1 MKAIVATLL
10 VMTGCYVH
18 AGDSAN
24 RARALATRM
33 QIAGFQEALEKIQAA
48 ARRHDVATGIMVA
61 TAEQANRRAEQGFQ
75 MIALAAEVRLFS
87 AAISQLIAQLKRP

>member
-1 MKAIVATLL
+1 MPGIDCAFVGPQDLSGSL
-10 VMTGCYVH
+10 GCTPMLESP
-18 AGDSAN
+18 DP
-24 RARALATRM
+24 R
-33 QIAGFQEALEKIQAA
+33 FQEALEKIQAA